1 MRSKLIA
8 RLCAALLVGEAVL
21 ILTSWI
27 LSATMTRGVRS
38 LLSDEGL
45 RWLLGGFTEVMAS
58 PLLVWLVLVLIATG
72 CFVRSGLSSV
82 TRSLLTGRRAS
93 VASYRDRVAL
103 RAVLVFLII
112 YVAVVLLLTVIPHAI
127 LLSATGSLWPSPFSR
142 SVVPLAAFGVAVS
155 AAAFGVISGRLVSL
169 TDILEA
175 LTAGLR
181 RGAPLFLVY
190 ILAMQFAASLRFVFI
205 SGQ

>member
-38 LLSDEGL
+38 LLSGEGI
-45 RWLLGGFTEVMAS
+45 RWLLGGFTEAMAS
-58 PLLVWLVLVLIATG
+58 PLFVWLVLVLIALG
-72 CFVRSGLSSV
+72 SLVRSGLLGV
-82 TRSLLTGRRAS
+82 VRSLLSGRRAS
-93 VASYRDRVAL
+93 VAGYRDRVAL

-112 YVAVVLLLTVIPHAI
+112 YVAVVLLLTVVPHAI

-142 SVVPLAAFGVAVS
+142 SIVPLATFGLTLVAV
-155 AAAFGVISGRLVSL
+155 AFGVISGRLMSL
-169 TDILEA
+169 SDILEA
-175 LTAGLR
+175 LCLGLR
-181 RGAPLFLVY
+181 RGAPLLVVY
-190 ILAMQFAASLRFVFI
+190 ILAMQFAASLLFVFF
-205 SGQ
+205 